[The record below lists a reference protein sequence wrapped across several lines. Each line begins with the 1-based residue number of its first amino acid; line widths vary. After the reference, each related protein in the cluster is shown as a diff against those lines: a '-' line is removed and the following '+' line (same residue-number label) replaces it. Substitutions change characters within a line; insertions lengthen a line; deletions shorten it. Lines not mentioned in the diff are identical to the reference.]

1 MAAQREWF
9 EKDYYKVLGV
19 VSTASDKEITR
30 AYRKLA
36 KENHPDTNPGSEE
49 RFKEISAAY
58 DVSATPTSARS
69 TTRSARTGRSAASA
83 AARRRGGGTFR
94 MEDMG
99 DLGDLFGGLF
109 GGGGGRTRT
118 TQRGPQRG
126 ADMEAQLHLSFQDA
140 VHGVTTSVNVPQEVR
155 CSNCRGSGAAPGT
168 STHTCPRCGGSGS
181 LNDNQGL
188 FSLSTVCP
196 DCMGRG
202 TLFDTPCPVC
212 HGTGTEHKVR
222 SVKVRI
228 PAGVEGGQR
237 IRVKGRGAPGQ
248 GMAPPGDL
256 YVVVHVA
263 RHEVFGRSGRDLT
276 ITVPVTFPE
285 AALGTTITVPT
296 LDGKVTLKVP
306 AGHGVGQG
314 AARARPRRA
323 GRVRPQRQEA
333 GRPPG
338 QGRGGG
344 AHGAHRRA
352 EGGRGVAGR
361 GDRAGAADRGGRMNA
376 GEGREADERGDG
388 VMADRDANQAV
399 YVISVAAE
407 LTGMHPQTLR
417 IYERKGLLDPSR
429 TSGGS
434 RRFSDHDLER
444 LRHIQELTS
453 TGLNLE
459 GVRRV
464 LQLETE
470 LTRLREELVQVRA
483 QALDAVAATH
493 RQYRR
498 DLVPLRQSP
507 GAVPAPDGDL
517 GTA

>member
-19 VSTASDKEITR
+19 VPTASDKEITR

-36 KENHPDTNPGSEE
+36 KEHHPDANPGSEE

-58 DVSATPTSARS
+58 DVLGDAEKRKEYDEVRTHGPLGGFGTP
-69 TTRSARTGRSAASA
+69 
-83 AARRRGGGTFR
+83 GGGTFR
-94 MEDMG
+94 TEDMG

-109 GGGGGRTRT
+109 RTGGTR

-140 VHGVTTSVNVPQEVR
+140 VHGVTTSVNVPQEAR

-168 STHTCPRCGGSGS
+168 STHTCPRCGGTGS

-212 HGTGTEHKVR
+212 HGTGTEQKVR

-256 YVVVHVA
+256 YVIVHVG
-263 RHEVFGRSGRDLT
+263 RHPVFGRTGRNLT
-276 ITVPVTFPE
+276 ISVPVTFPE

-306 AGHGVGQG
+306 AGTQS
-314 AARARPRRA
+314 
-323 GRVRPQRQEA
+323 GRVLRVR
-333 GRPPG
+333 
-338 QGRGGG
+338 
-344 AHGAHRRA
+344 
-352 EGGRGVAGR
+352 GRGVPAASGR
-361 GDRAGAADRGGRMNA
+361 NGGKPGD
-376 GEGREADERGDG
+376 
-388 VMADRDANQAV
+388 
-399 YVISVAAE
+399 
-407 LTGMHPQTLR
+407 
-417 IYERKGLLDPSR
+417 LLVKI
-429 TSGGS
+429 
-434 RRFSDHDLER
+434 E
-444 LRHIQELTS
+444 
-453 TGLNLE
+453 
-459 GVRRV
+459 V
-464 LQLETE
+464 LVPTE
-470 LTRLREELVQVRA
+470 LTDEQRA
-483 QALDAVAATH
+483 AVESLATVTDA
-493 RQYRR
+493 
-498 DLVPLRQSP
+498 
-507 GAVPAPDGDL
+507 APRI
-517 GTA
+517 TAESS

>member
-19 VSTASDKEITR
+19 VPTASDKEITR

-58 DVSATPTSARS
+58 DVVGDADKRKEYDEVRS
-69 TTRSARTGRSAASA
+69 RGPVGGFGAPGGP
-83 AARRRGGGTFR
+83 GGGTFR

-109 GGGGGRTRT
+109 GGGAGRTRT
-118 TQRGPQRG
+118 NQRGPQRG

-212 HGTGTEHKVR
+212 HGTGNEHKVR

-228 PAGVEGGQR
+228 PAGVEDGQR

-263 RHEVFGRSGRDLT
+263 HHEVFGRSGRNLT
-276 ITVPVTFPE
+276 ITVPITFPE
-285 AALGTTITVPT
+285 AALGTAITVPT

-306 AGHGVGQG
+306 AGTSSGKVL
-314 AARARPRRA
+314 
-323 GRVRPQRQEA
+323 RVRN
-333 GRPPG
+333 
-338 QGRGGG
+338 
-344 AHGAHRRA
+344 
-352 EGGRGVAGR
+352 RGVPAGSGR
-361 GDRAGAADRGGRMNA
+361 NAKKAGD
-376 GEGREADERGDG
+376 
-388 VMADRDANQAV
+388 
-399 YVISVAAE
+399 
-407 LTGMHPQTLR
+407 
-417 IYERKGLLDPSR
+417 LLVKVEVVVP
-429 TSGGS
+429 
-434 RRFSDHDLER
+434 
-444 LRHIQELTS
+444 
-453 TGLNLE
+453 
-459 GVRRV
+459 
-464 LQLETE
+464 TE
-470 LTRLREELVQVRA
+470 LTDEQKA
-483 QALDAVAATH
+483 ALESLAAVT
-493 RQYRR
+493 
-498 DLVPLRQSP
+498 D
-507 GAVPAPDGDL
+507 PAPRIAVEG
-517 GTA
+517 

>member
-19 VSTASDKEITR
+19 VPTASDKEITR

-58 DVSATPTSARS
+58 DVVGDADKRKEYDEVRARGPVGGFGGMPGG
-69 TTRSARTGRSAASA
+69 A
-83 AARRRGGGTFR
+83 GGGTFR
-94 MEDMG
+94 MDDMG

-109 GGGGGRTRT
+109 GGGAGGRTRT

-168 STHTCPRCGGSGS
+168 STHTCPRCGGTGS

-212 HGTGTEHKVR
+212 HGTGNEHKVR

-228 PAGVEGGQR
+228 PAGVEDGQR

-256 YVVVHVA
+256 YVIVHVA
-263 RHEVFGRSGRDLT
+263 NHEVFGRTGRNLT
-276 ITVPVTFPE
+276 ITVPITFPE

-296 LDGKVTLKVP
+296 LDSKVTLKVP
-306 AGHGVGQG
+306 PGTASGKVL
-314 AARARPRRA
+314 
-323 GRVRPQRQEA
+323 RVRN
-333 GRPPG
+333 
-338 QGRGGG
+338 
-344 AHGAHRRA
+344 
-352 EGGRGVAGR
+352 RGVPAGSGR
-361 GDRAGAADRGGRMNA
+361 NAKKAGD
-376 GEGREADERGDG
+376 
-388 VMADRDANQAV
+388 
-399 YVISVAAE
+399 
-407 LTGMHPQTLR
+407 
-417 IYERKGLLDPSR
+417 LLVKVEVVVP
-429 TSGGS
+429 
-434 RRFSDHDLER
+434 
-444 LRHIQELTS
+444 
-453 TGLNLE
+453 
-459 GVRRV
+459 
-464 LQLETE
+464 TE
-470 LTRLREELVQVRA
+470 LTDEQKA
-483 QALDAVAATH
+483 ALESLAAVTE
-493 RQYRR
+493 
-498 DLVPLRQSP
+498 
-507 GAVPAPDGDL
+507 PAPRIAVDG
-517 GTA
+517 

>member
-19 VSTASDKEITR
+19 VPTASDKEITR

-58 DVSATPTSARS
+58 DVVGDADKRKEYDEVRS
-69 TTRSARTGRSAASA
+69 HGPVGGFGAPGGG
-83 AARRRGGGTFR
+83 GGGTFR

-109 GGGGGRTRT
+109 GGGAGRTRT

-202 TLFDTPCPVC
+202 TLFDTPCLGC
-212 HGTGTEHKVR
+212 
-222 SVKVRI
+222 
-228 PAGVEGGQR
+228 GGGAAP
-237 IRVKGRGAPGQ
+237 GRG
-248 GMAPPGDL
+248 MPPAGDL

-263 RHEVFGRSGRDLT
+263 KHEVFGRSGRNLT
-276 ITVPVTFPE
+276 ITVPITFPE

-296 LDGKVTLKVP
+296 LDGKVSLKVP
-306 AGHGVGQG
+306 PGTSSGKVL
-314 AARARPRRA
+314 
-323 GRVRPQRQEA
+323 RVR
-333 GRPPG
+333 
-338 QGRGGG
+338 
-344 AHGAHRRA
+344 
-352 EGGRGVAGR
+352 GRGVPSGSGR
-361 GDRAGAADRGGRMNA
+361 NGKKPGD
-376 GEGREADERGDG
+376 
-388 VMADRDANQAV
+388 
-399 YVISVAAE
+399 
-407 LTGMHPQTLR
+407 
-417 IYERKGLLDPSR
+417 LLVKVEVVVP
-429 TSGGS
+429 
-434 RRFSDHDLER
+434 
-444 LRHIQELTS
+444 
-453 TGLNLE
+453 
-459 GVRRV
+459 
-464 LQLETE
+464 TE
-470 LTRLREELVQVRA
+470 LSDEQKA
-483 QALDAVAATH
+483 AVESLAAVTE
-493 RQYRR
+493 
-498 DLVPLRQSP
+498 
-507 GAVPAPDGDL
+507 PAPRI
-517 GTA
+517 